1 LREMSGIAVAVR
13 AGGPH
18 LRSQRRRNPRWHAYT
33 LALLAQSDA
42 AFVSSPAPPFPER
55 EPRCRSEASVHAA
68 LHLVMIAGLA
78 AACGRIGYE
87 AGPGGDGDAVIVCP
101 EVCDGGCGDGTCE
114 IRGDAPAL
122 RTTIECPPRLP
133 CRVICA
139 DRGACLAAVDCSA
152 ATACEVRCTG
162 DDSCHGGVVCGAGP
176 CSIECRGRF
185 SCGAIDCADTTSCS
199 IACTGAL
206 SCFSEVTCCDA
217 GSCAIAC
224 AGNGSCDAPIT
235 CDGGEPCT
243 EAC

>member
-1 LREMSGIAVAVR
+1 VR
-13 AGGPH
+13 
-18 LRSQRRRNPRWHAYT
+18 
-33 LALLAQSDA
+33 
-42 AFVSSPAPPFPER
+42 
-55 EPRCRSEASVHAA
+55 AA
-68 LHLVMIAGLA
+68 LHLVVVVGLA

-87 AGPGGDGDAVIVCP
+87 AGPDDDGDAVIVCP
-101 EVCDGGCGDGTCE
+101 EVCDGGCGDGTCV
-114 IRGDAPAL
+114 IRGDTPAL
-122 RTTIECPPRLP
+122 RTRIECPPGLP
-133 CRVICA
+133 CRVTCGEG
-139 DRGACLAAVDCSA
+139 GACLAVVDCSA
-152 ATACEVRCTG
+152 AISCEVACTG
-162 DDSCHGGVVCGAGP
+162 DDACHGGVVCGAGP